1 MSSRT
6 SSKALL
12 AVGATTLSLLLAIGC
27 SSGSGHKTK
36 ASPKPSLPSGMTVG
50 DDVVGEGTNLVLF
63 EASGTGTADIAYLVA
78 TYQNQENGVTLP
90 WKKSVRTSVTPV
102 KASVLVVGK
111 DQTVSCKLTIN
122 GKVAQEVK
130 ADPGQTMVT
139 CQAS

>member
-6 SSKALL
+6 STKALL

-27 SSGSGHKTK
+27 SSSGHKTK

-50 DDVVGEGTNLVLF
+50 DDVVGEGKNLVLF
-63 EASGTGTADIAYLVA
+63 EAAGTGTADLAYVVA

-90 WKKSVRTSVTPV
+90 WKKTIRTNVTPV
-102 KASVLVVGK
+102 TASILVVGK